1 MGIDLKKM
9 RNKLNKLNTKGGSGN
24 RSIFWRPSEGDQTI
38 RIVPVADGDPFK
50 EFWFH
55 YNLGNNA
62 GFLSPKRNFGEPDP
76 LNDFVQQ
83 LYNEGTEDSIKM
95 AKNLSARQRFF
106 SPVIVRGEEEKGVR
120 VWGYGK
126 TVYEQL
132 LSLVLNPE
140 YGDITDMD
148 AGTDL
153 QLQYGKPAGA
163 AYPVT
168 RITPSRKTST
178 VCQDISPEE
187 CADLL
192 EQVPDFDSLFD
203 RKTPEQVGQMLD
215 AYLAGEDAE
224 SVSSETQKYGGG
236 DTTTTTTTTTSSTV
250 ENAFNELLS

>member
-9 RNKLNKLNTKGGSGN
+9 RSKLTKLNTKGSGN
-24 RSIFWRPSEGDQTI
+24 RSIFWRPSEGEQTI

-55 YNLGNNA
+55 YNLGQNA

-106 SPVIVRGEEEKGVR
+106 SPVIVRGEEDKGVR

-168 RITPSRKTST
+168 RITPSRKTSA
-178 VCQDISPEE
+178 VCHDISAED
-187 CADLL
+187 CAELL

-215 AYLAGEDAE
+215 TYLAGEDAE
-224 SVSSETQKYGGG
+224 GASNETQKYSGGT
-236 DTTTTTTTTTSSTV
+236 DAVANSTTSSTV
-250 ENAFNELLS
+250 ENAFNDLLS